1 MTGWNVERA
10 AQDIQFQNG
19 PGDAEFYLIELAAH
33 RLSSNRSES
42 QLTTWVAIFGLMGSL
57 IGAYVRTYVNRLNNQ
72 TPHTIAVVS
81 LLFIFIPLVKI
92 SGNIGSFTS
101 STAVVEIIQEMRR
114 NLYNYSKSK
123 GRAHE
128 QGLFPPLSFNDDAC
142 WDDMGACTSENKEF
156 QASSE
161 AIHVAKWPSMA
172 AWSGMN
178 SSWRPCK
185 LITTRDEY
193 SDNDRGPIVLA
204 SLSVLFVLLGSYAPA
219 LLLSYMTPLRGFGC
233 RSLAWTL
240 VASFWLVSTGLNFA
254 LKQLF
259 PLAKDVWKWSIV
271 KDAVVSF
278 LFVGTIIA
286 VQFGFLNSCWCRS
299 GALTREKE
307 GYISLNPFSDSDW
320 IDGWILWVSV
330 PVAALLIILG
340 LIYVVGIDGDN
351 ARTLLNRS
359 LSEREA
365 DVIHLNNRRNG
376 LRPHD
381 ATIVDDMSHAEVP
394 SAGGSGLHP
403 VGSIPTFAA
412 GSHPNFQADGATEP
426 LVRDATPSTEADGAT
441 VPLLAV
447 YRHTT
452 PNNYELQNMPRN

>member
-1 MTGWNVERA
+1 MTAWDVEHA

-19 PGDAEFYLIELAAH
+19 PDDAEFYLIELAAH

-42 QLTTWVAIFGLMGSL
+42 QLTTWVAILGLMGSL

-123 GRAHE
+123 GRANE
-128 QGLFPPLSFNDDAC
+128 QSLFPPLSFDDDVC
-142 WDDMGACTSENKEF
+142 WDDMVACTSQNEESK
-156 QASSE
+156 ASAE
-161 AIHVAKWPSMA
+161 GINVAKWPSMA
-172 AWSGMN
+172 AYAGMN

-193 SDNDRGPIVLA
+193 SDSDRGPALLA

-233 RSLAWTL
+233 RSLSWTL
-240 VASFWLVSTGLNFA
+240 IVSFWLVSTGLNFA
-254 LKQLF
+254 LKYSF
-259 PLAKDVWKWSIV
+259 RLAKDVWKWSIV
-271 KDAVVSF
+271 KDAIVSL

-286 VQFGFLNSCWCRS
+286 VQVGFFNSCWCRS
-299 GALTREKE
+299 GALTRAKE
-307 GYISLNPFSDSDW
+307 SYISLSPFSDRDW
-320 IDGWILWVSV
+320 INGWILWVSV
-330 PVAALLIILG
+330 PPAALLIILA

-351 ARTLLNRS
+351 ARTLLNRN

-376 LRPHD
+376 LQADD

-394 SAGGSGLHP
+394 NSRDPGLNTVP
-403 VGSIPTFAA
+403 SIPTSAA
-412 GSHPNFQADGATEP
+412 GSQSNSQADDATEP
-426 LVRDATPSTEADGAT
+426 LLALDGDA
-441 VPLLAV
+441 
-447 YRHTT
+447 T
-452 PNNYELQNMPRN
+452 PNNYELQNMSRN